1 MLMLTHTW
9 LLREFIGADHISRN
23 NLDIFAY
30 NVFPDLL
37 PIHESITPEMTH
49 SISRL
54 SRLPRKYHKAAFIQF
69 HLLVDDMAHYGKI
82 AQKAVID
89 FNPNSNGYAYVK
101 GRPLIQPIIDFYK
114 DIGDEISFSEAAYRS
129 HIIIEMSFDLA
140 LQRKDSGLATLFSE
154 ALNYTIENK
163 LREFRKTLSW
173 IFEIKEETITE
184 AIDKAVTVYTKEWL
198 EDLMSLEGRASLFVD
213 KFCYGCDDGKAR
225 NGIRS
230 LFDQGMDLVADY
242 KDFLHTTLNAIKDS
256 GFRYPL

>member
-1 MLMLTHTW
+1 MLMLTHTRF
-9 LLREFIGADHISRN
+9 LKEFIGADHISRD

-37 PIHESITPEMTH
+37 PVHESITPEMTH
-49 SISRL
+49 GIPRF
-54 SRLPRKYHKAAFIQF
+54 SRLPQKYHKAAFVQF

-82 AQKAVID
+82 CEKAVIN

-101 GRPLIQPIIDFYK
+101 GRPLIQPIMDFYK

-129 HIIIEMSFDLA
+129 HMIIEMSFDLT
-140 LQRKDSGLATLFSE
+140 LQREDSSLATLFSE
-154 ALNYTIENK
+154 ALNYTVENK
-163 LREFRKTLSW
+163 QTEFSKTLSW
-173 IFEIKEETITE
+173 IFGIKEKIITE
-184 AIDKAVTVYTKEWL
+184 AINRAVAIYTKEWL
-198 EDLMSLEGRASLFVD
+198 EDLMSLEGRVSLFVD

-225 NGIRS
+225 NDVGS
-230 LFDQGMDLVADY
+230 LFDQGMDLVTDY